1 MSEFSI
7 ISIKGQAD
15 QASIEE
21 FASFAFK
28 VRKAPFN
35 TGLMSQEQTKRLLFW
50 GLNHGSIFWMVK
62 DKTSKTILRMAL
74 RVCPDTPTQG
84 TIGFFEIDL
93 ESSNHQEALEYAIRE
108 AEKWFRDQNVKQLI
122 APVDINTWFNYRF
135 SLPSKKFFPRFNW
148 EPTTP
153 PEYLEFFKSAGY
165 GYFAH
170 FNSVF
175 FPHLRIGPFAPGT
188 GHLKRSYKRLAKV
201 GFHLRAFDQ
210 ENFKSKELPLFYEIS
225 HEAFSDALLF
235 EKIDLQTFSELYA
248 GAVATYDFSPSCVL
262 IDPEGNEAGFLF
274 AFFDGDHLV
283 IKSIALRKKYQGLKL
298 SSGMIYS
305 AVEKAFNLNKKFTVS
320 ALVRTGLT
328 SEKIAGKS
336 QKWSWFS
343 WTHDYV
349 IVKKDL

>member
-7 ISIKGQAD
+7 VSIRNWEE

-21 FASFAFK
+21 FARFAFE
-28 VRKAPFN
+28 VRRHPFN
-35 TGLMSQEQTKRLLFW
+35 IGLMSQEQTKKLLFW
-50 GLNHGSIFWMVK
+50 GLNHGSHFWLVK
-62 DKTSKTILRMAL
+62 DKEKKTILRMGL
-74 RVCPDTPTQG
+74 RVRPENPDQG
-84 TIGFFEIDL
+84 TIGFFEINL
-93 ESSNHQEALEYAIRE
+93 ESSNHKEAFEFAINE
-108 AEKWFRDQNVKQLI
+108 AEKWFREQNVKQLI

-135 SLPSKKFFPRFNW
+135 SIPSKKFFPRFKW

-153 PEYLEFFKSAGY
+153 PEYLDFFKKFGY
-165 GYFAH
+165 DYFAH

-175 FPHLRIGPFAPGT
+175 FPHLRIGNFAPGA
-188 GHLKRSYKRLAKV
+188 GHLERSHKRLIKA
-201 GFHLRAFDQ
+201 GFSLRPFDQ

-248 GAVATYDFSPSCVL
+248 GAVASYDFSPSCVL
-262 IDPEGNEAGFLF
+262 LDPEGNEAGFLF

-283 IKSIALRKKYQGLKL
+283 IKSIALRRKYQGLKL

-305 AVEKAFNLNKKFTVS
+305 ALKMSFDLNKKVTVS